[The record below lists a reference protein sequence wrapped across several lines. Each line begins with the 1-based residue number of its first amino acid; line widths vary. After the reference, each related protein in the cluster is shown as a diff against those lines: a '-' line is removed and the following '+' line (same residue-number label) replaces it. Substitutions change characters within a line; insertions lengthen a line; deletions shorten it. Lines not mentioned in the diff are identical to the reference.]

1 MALSFVLASAA
12 MLAAPDPQEPTPAPS
27 SPSAERAAESAPLPS
42 AREPALELDDKRLL
56 FYGLARGAGRFRHGA
71 AGAGGSLQLGV
82 GVRLV
87 RGLYLQGEI
96 GEGLFANPT
105 QTVGTVI
112 AGLRYEIRRWD
123 RLRPSAMLGF
133 NHAHRSDLED
143 LRRRP
148 IATLAGFADGITH
161 RTGLHADMTLRLP
174 FPSHWRRPLTRLSG
188 LVRAD
193 MAYFFDHTGHPLHL
207 GLGAGLS
214 VTF

>member
-1 MALSFVLASAA
+1 MVA
-12 MLAAPDPQEPTPAPS
+12 TPAPQGP
-27 SPSAERAAESAPLPS
+27 SPAPSTDSAERATDSEPTSSPASDPS
-42 AREPALELDDKRLL
+42 EEPIALDDKRLL
-56 FYGLARGAGRFRHGA
+56 LYGLARGAGRFQHGA
-71 AGAGGSLQLGV
+71 PGAGGSIQLGA
-82 GVRLV
+82 GIRLV

-112 AGLRYEIRRWD
+112 AGVRYEVRRWD
-123 RLRPSAMLGF
+123 RVRPSAMLGF
-133 NHAHRSDLED
+133 NHAHRSNIED

-161 RTGLHADMTLRLP
+161 RTGLHADLTVRLP